1 MSGTFDWVEFPE
13 GRARFSGIRR
23 GWDEQ
28 GRHTFSIELRGAEY
42 FGQIKRNFPK
52 NDDDYEVAI
61 DAFGYGLGE
70 TVGMPGPGVREV
82 FTADEVAIA
91 KALVI
96 GLVQAGVTFD
106 EPPSVF
112 LPESIAHFTGDVL
125 FEEGW
130 MPVTLVP
137 EIGGRSMHVF

>member
-70 TVGMPGPGVREV
+70 TVGMPGPGVRDV
-82 FTADEVAIA
+82 FTADEVVIA
-91 KALVI
+91 KALVT
-96 GLVQAGVTFD
+96 GLVQAGFEFV
-106 EPPSVF
+106 EPPSIF
-112 LPESIAHFTGDVL
+112 LVRNIANFTGRILFDEDWVL
-125 FEEGW
+125 AAHR
-130 MPVTLVP
+130 PVRMADCST
-137 EIGGRSMHVF
+137 F